1 MFFPFQVKILCE
13 IRLVGTSQVET
24 SWWWSSKDFCSSSWQ
39 SWSNTDS
46 FSQRGMYFVP
56 CFVYLLSSQ
65 KAHVDSVCLDLVG
78 YEMGRE
84 ILTLPP
90 EEVKIMFDMNMDFIV
105 SDTKFF
111 VVMEISQKQNRNSM
125 VACMY
130 STLSWVDLF
139 LGRGSINRSTGE
151 RVD

>member
-1 MFFPFQVKILCE
+1 
-13 IRLVGTSQVET
+13 
-24 SWWWSSKDFCSSSWQ
+24 
-39 SWSNTDS
+39 
-46 FSQRGMYFVP
+46 MYFVP

-130 STLSWVDLF
+130 STLS
-139 LGRGSINRSTGE
+139 
-151 RVD
+151 

>member
-1 MFFPFQVKILCE
+1 
-13 IRLVGTSQVET
+13 
-24 SWWWSSKDFCSSSWQ
+24 
-39 SWSNTDS
+39 
-46 FSQRGMYFVP
+46 MYFVP

-65 KAHVDSVCLDLVG
+65 KAYVDSVCLDLVS

-111 VVMEISQKQNRNSM
+111 VVMEISEKQNRNSM
-125 VACMY
+125 VACMFPALFTGHVRWFIGLRM
-130 STLSWVDLF
+130 SITLATSEFVPALF
-139 LGRGSINRSTGE
+139 SK
-151 RVD
+151 RVVTVSFLDDF